1 MAYIGLDIG
10 TSACKA
16 SIITKE
22 GKNIAT
28 AHSKYSFKF
37 PQKGYVELD
46 PLEIYSKIKHVLK
59 ELAPKAETV
68 RALSLS
74 SFGEAFVLLDDCER
88 PLYNFITYA
97 DDRCDGIDRMIS
109 KRYTAEKIF
118 GITGLIPN
126 QSYSLCKLLW
136 FKEHKPEIIE
146 KTKSI
151 YLANDYYNY
160 LLTGERGVDSG
171 TASKTLLLDIH
182 ANDWSDEILNEF
194 EIPREWF
201 SPVKEVGSFLGKI
214 KSDLAK
220 ELGLSSNIDVYLGCH
235 DQCSATL
242 GGGVLTPGSL
252 MIGEGSTESINLV
265 VDETVFKYSSKLIE
279 SKTCVE
285 PFVEPGLFMLQAS
298 LLTYGNS
305 IRWYIK
311 TFEEEIKKQLE
322 KGVDIFE
329 HLEKNSKKETNL
341 VFIPHLSKVNIMEP
355 DVEIPGAF
363 IGITLDTERWEF
375 YRAIIQGLNFES
387 KINLDN
393 LQGIG
398 VGIAHIRATG
408 GITNSRLF
416 TQFKADVLGQ
426 DIHILENSES
436 GIMGLAII
444 CAVAS
449 GDFHNYKDAID
460 KFVNIKKAYHPKHE
474 YDELFDQYVDIRK
487 RLRKKV

>member
-22 GKNIAT
+22 GKVIAT

-46 PLEIYSKIKHVLK
+46 PMEIYSKIKHVLK
-59 ELAPKAETV
+59 ELSPKAETV

-74 SFGEAFVLLDDCER
+74 SFGEAFVLLDNCER

-97 DDRCDGIDRMIS
+97 DDRCDGIDQLIS
-109 KRYTAEKIF
+109 KRYSAEKIF
-118 GITGLIPN
+118 AITGLILN

-146 KTKSI
+146 KAKSI
-151 YLANDYYNY
+151 YLANDYFNY

-182 ANDWSDEILNEF
+182 ANDWSDELLNEF
-194 EIPREWF
+194 EIPRKWF

-214 KSDLAK
+214 KSDLAN
-220 ELGLSSNIDVYLGCH
+220 ELGLPSNIDVYLGCH

-242 GGGVLTPGSL
+242 GAGVLTPGSL
-252 MIGEGSTESINLV
+252 MIGEGSTESINLM
-265 VDETVFKYSSKLIE
+265 VDETVFKYSSKLME
-279 SKTCVE
+279 SKTCIE
-285 PFVEPGLFMLQAS
+285 PFVEAGLFMLQAS

-311 TFEEEIKKQLE
+311 TFE
-322 KGVDIFE
+322 KGKDIFRN
-329 HLEKNSKKETNL
+329 LEESSQEETNL
-341 VFIPHLSKVNIMEP
+341 VFIPYLSKVNIMEP

-363 IGITLDTERWEF
+363 IGITLDTEKWEF

-398 VGIAHIRATG
+398 IDIKHIRAAG
-408 GITNSRLF
+408 GITNSHLF
-416 TQFKADVLGQ
+416 TQLKADTLGK
-426 DIHILENSES
+426 DIYILENFES

-449 GDFHNYKDAID
+449 GDYHNYKDAID
-460 KFVNIKKAYHPKHE
+460 KFVNIKKAYHPEHE